1 MKWKFSMGSAIGL
14 LLAAG
19 LLILTALGGAA
30 VAEEDV
36 EVYTMGDT
44 TGDWGYPSPYAH
56 YVRGPG
62 IVRMTFIFDT
72 LIWKND
78 TGRVPAL
85 AESWEME
92 GDDVFLFNLREGVTW
107 HDGDRKSVV

>member
-1 MKWKFSMGSAIGL
+1 MKWKFSMGSASGL

-44 TGDWGYPSPYAH
+44 TGDWKPPVS
-56 YVRGPG
+56 
-62 IVRMTFIFDT
+62 
-72 LIWKND
+72 
-78 TGRVPAL
+78 
-85 AESWEME
+85 
-92 GDDVFLFNLREGVTW
+92 LRPL
-107 HDGDRKSVV
+107 H